1 MYRSAWRRC
10 LCAAIL
16 CAVAVPAQAGE
27 PVVDWLPDL
36 IFAPAAL
43 ATHVVDTTEIP
54 GRVLFRFNSSLPN
67 IGLGEF
73 RLEATG
79 QLGGNGR
86 QEVVQVVQR
95 SDGSTFERDA
105 GDFLYNEEDFHMETA
120 GWADYRIREVLTG
133 DGVGPVLRAGA
144 KESVRITSST
154 WFDLNLPNVPPF
166 SNRLLAYL
174 GTHGISVGYTD
185 LYPYQ
190 LPKQWIDVT
199 GLESGTYWLEVEV
212 DGANQILESDDT
224 NNITRIKV
232 TLVLPEVSEGEGDG
246 EGQGEGEGASEGE
259 GSTEGGLEGAHSA
272 DIDADAR
279 IGLSELLRVIQF
291 YNSGAVACLAGTED
305 GYVPASG
312 DQTCAP
318 HTADF
323 APQDWQIRLSELLRC
338 IQIFNALGYMICPE
352 GEDGYCPLFVTP

>member
-1 MYRSAWRRC
+1 VAL
-10 LCAAIL
+10 LCAAAL
-16 CAVAVPAQAGE
+16 PAQAGQ
-27 PVVDWLPDL
+27 PVVEWLPDL
-36 IFAPAAL
+36 IFAPGAL
-43 ATHVVDTTEIP
+43 ATNVVDTTEIP

-79 QLGGNGR
+79 QLVGNGR

-133 DGVGPVLRAGA
+133 DGVGPVLREGA

-166 SNRLLAYL
+166 SSRLLAYL

-212 DGANQILESDDT
+212 DGANQILESDET
-224 NNITRIKV
+224 NNVTRIKV
-232 TLVLPEVSEGEGDG
+232 TLNLPEVAE
-246 EGQGEGEGASEGE
+246 GEGEGEGE
-259 GSTEGGLEGAHSA
+259 GGVEGEGTPEGALENAHTA

-279 IGLSELLRVIQF
+279 IGLGELLRVIQF
-291 YNSGAVACLAGTED
+291 YNSGALACLAGTED
-305 GYVPASG
+305 GYVPGSG
-312 DQTCAP
+312 DETCAP
-318 HTADF
+318 HSADY
-323 APQDWQIRLSELLRC
+323 APQDWRIRLSELVRC
-338 IQIFNALGYMICPE
+338 IQIFNALGYMRCVE
-352 GEDGYCPLFVTP
+352 GEDGFCPLFAPPQ